1 MLAHNNMKMDV
12 PYLLAGDIGG
22 TRSRLAVFA
31 SGLDLRAPVAQ
42 AEFASAA
49 FPDLESLVRAF
60 LEKIQVRIECA
71 CFGVAGPVREG
82 RAALTNLP
90 WIVDA
95 ERLRAQFGFER
106 LRLMNDVQALAAA
119 VPRLKE
125 DDCVSLQAGRPAP
138 GGTIAVV
145 AVGTG
150 LGASFLTWDGTGYR
164 AFPSEAGHGDFAP
177 ADPRQAR
184 FFLFLRERFGHAS
197 RERACSG
204 TAIRHIYAYLKE
216 EDGVCTSGGLSAK
229 IAAATDPVPL
239 ILDNALR
246 EEPSDPLCRDTLEL
260 FVSILGG
267 VCGSLGLDF
276 FATGGIF
283 LGGGLPPRIIAL
295 LRGKPFLQ
303 AFRAKGR
310 MADLLAEIP
319 VRVIMNPGA
328 ALLGAAR
335 EAMSACRRG
344 PTPPGGGKDLDR

>member
-1 MLAHNNMKMDV
+1 MAAHNNIKMDV

-31 SGLDLRAPVAQ
+31 RGLDLGAPVAQ

-49 FPDLESLVRAF
+49 FPDLESLLRAF
-60 LEKIQVRIECA
+60 LEKRKVRIECA

-90 WIVDA
+90 WVVDA
-95 ERLRAQFGFER
+95 ERLRAQFGFDR
-106 LRLMNDVQALAAA
+106 LLLMNDVQALAAA
-119 VPRLKE
+119 VPHLKE
-125 DDCVSLQAGRPAP
+125 DERVSLQAGRPTP
-138 GGTIAVV
+138 GGTITVV

-177 ADPRQAR
+177 ADPQQAG
-184 FFLFLRERFGHAS
+184 FFLFLRERFGHVS

-204 TAIRHIYAYLKE
+204 TAIRHIYEYLKE
-216 EDGVCTSGGLSAK
+216 KNETCAPEGLAAK
-229 IAAATDPVPL
+229 IAAGTDPVAM
-239 ILDNALR
+239 IVENALH
-246 EEPSDPLCRDTLEL
+246 EERNDPLCRDTLEL

-267 VCGSLGLDF
+267 VCGSLALDF
-276 FATGGIF
+276 LSTGGIF
-283 LGGGLPPRIIAL
+283 IGGGLPPRIVAL
-295 LRGKPFLQ
+295 LREDPFLR

-310 MADLLAEIP
+310 MADLMAEIP

-328 ALLGAAR
+328 ALSGAAR
-335 EAMSACRRG
+335 EAMSACR
-344 PTPPGGGKDLDR
+344 